1 MLVVRKCRLITLLLT
16 VGVLLVAGGCTS
28 VRITDPA
35 RTATEQFLLSTAAST
50 AVEQLSV
57 NALRGRQS
65 YVEDS
70 YFAASERQFVL
81 AELRAHLITNGVAIT
96 NERANAEVI
105 IEVRSGGVGIDRYSF
120 LLGIP
125 PVLVPDSV
133 TGVDG
138 EASSSSLVTPEIA
151 LIKNIKQYGFAS
163 VAYIAY
169 WADTGELVSSSG
181 PFVGKSY
188 RQDWWF
194 FGYGPRTIGNI
205 PPADLTLPRDVEDI
219 KEAEEELKKI
229 NERKELEEEFD
240 RKNPRPAQGVSRRR
254 R

>member
-1 MLVVRKCRLITLLLT
+1 MFLVRKCCLLLPLLF
-16 VGVLLVAGGCTS
+16 VGLALTTSGCTS

-35 RTATEQFLLSTAAST
+35 RTATEQFLLSTAATS

-96 NERANAEVI
+96 NDREKSEVI

-125 PVLVPDSV
+125 PVLAPESV
-133 TGVDG
+133 TGVG
-138 EASSSSLVTPEIA
+138 GSNSSEPLVTPEIA
-151 LIKNIKQYGFAS
+151 LIKNVKQYGFAS
-163 VAYIAY
+163 VAFIAY
-169 WADTGELVSSSG
+169 WSDTGELISSSG

-194 FGYGPRTIGNI
+194 FGMGPRTIGNI
-205 PPADLTLPRDVEDI
+205 PPADLTLPQDEKDI
-219 KEAEEELKKI
+219 KEAEEERRKI
-229 NERKELEEEFD
+229 EERKEREEKLE
-240 RKNPRPAQGVSRRR
+240 RQHPRPARGVSRRKK
-254 R
+254 